1 MQDFAFKPAHEIAD
15 AVRRRAVSP
24 VETVEAA
31 LAAMAATE
39 PRLHAFATPAPEQ
52 ALADA
57 RALEQSL
64 ARGGAAGLLAGV
76 PVAIKDLLFT
86 KGLRTTFGS
95 RLYADFVPDDDDIV
109 VERLKAAGAIVIGKT
124 NVAEFGYSAVGHNPL
139 LPTTCNPWNLAVTP
153 GGSSAGSAAAVAA
166 GVCPLAVG
174 SDGGGSVRLPAG
186 FTGLF
191 GIKASMGRVPVW
203 PGCRDPAWPGASGWE
218 SIEHIGPMARSV
230 ADAALMLQVM
240 AGPDARDRWSL
251 PADGTDWRDVARP
264 VDRLGLRIA
273 YCPQWEDVAVDPEV
287 RALVDAAV
295 AVFETL
301 GCSVETLDA
310 PVRGL
315 VAARRAIISLESD
328 IAGMRK
334 LAAGREAELSGP
346 VRGLLSTNWQWGQFT
361 DALTERKRCGR
372 GDAPL
377 HGTLRSPADADGAA
391 AALCHR
397 SRRARHDRRA
407 AGRGRLLD
415 ARHVSLQSDGPARRK
430 RSGWLVGGRIAGRF
444 ADRRPASRRCD
455 GPEGSRRFRAGP
467 SVGTETAAGHGLA
480 TPIMRSSQRPAG
492 ESIGDDKGRDPAAA
506 PLH

>member
-1 MQDFAFKPAHEIAD
+1 MRDFAFKPAHEIAD

-39 PRLHAFATPAPEQ
+39 FRLHAFATPAPEQ
-52 ALADA
+52 ARADA

-64 ARGGAAGLLAGV
+64 AHGGAAGLLAGV

-95 RLYADFVPDDDDIV
+95 RLYADFVPEDDDIV

-251 PADGTDWRDVARP
+251 PADGSDWREAARP

-273 YCPQWEDVAVDPEV
+273 YCPQWEDVSVDPEV

-346 VRGLLSTNWQWGQFT
+346 VRGLLSTNWRWEQFT
-361 DALTERKRCGR
+361 DALTERKRAVEAMR
-372 GDAPL
+372 RFMERYDLLLTPTAPL
-377 HGTLRSPADADGAA
+377 LPFAIDREGPGVIAGQPVEDDCWMPAMFPFNLTGQPAASVPAGWSAGGLPAGLQIVGRHLADATVLRAA
-391 AALCHR
+391 AAYEQ
-397 SRRARHDRRA
+397 ARPWAH
-407 AGRGRLLD
+407 
-415 ARHVSLQSDGPARRK
+415 
-430 RSGWLVGGRIAGRF
+430 
-444 ADRRPASRRCD
+444 RRPPVMA
-455 GPEGSRRFRAGP
+455 
-467 SVGTETAAGHGLA
+467 
-480 TPIMRSSQRPAG
+480 
-492 ESIGDDKGRDPAAA
+492 
-506 PLH
+506 

>member
-174 SDGGGSVRLPAG
+174 SDGGGSVRLPAA

-301 GCSVETLDA
+301 GC
-310 PVRGL
+310 
-315 VAARRAIISLESD
+315 
-328 IAGMRK
+328 
-334 LAAGREAELSGP
+334 
-346 VRGLLSTNWQWGQFT
+346 
-361 DALTERKRCGR
+361 
-372 GDAPL
+372 
-377 HGTLRSPADADGAA
+377 
-391 AALCHR
+391 R
-397 SRRARHDRRA
+397 SRRSTRRCAAWWLPAAPSSRSKATSRGCASWRPGARPACPGRCAACCRRT
-407 AGRGRLLD
+407 GSGGN
-415 ARHVSLQSDGPARRK
+415 SPT
-430 RSGWLVGGRIAGRF
+430 RSPSAS
-444 ADRRPASRRCD
+444 AASRRC
-455 GPEGSRRFRAGP
+455 
-467 SVGTETAAGHGLA
+467 AASWNA
-480 TPIMRSSQRPAG
+480 TISC
-492 ESIGDDKGRDPAAA
+492 
-506 PLH
+506 

>member
-52 ALADA
+52 ARADA

-295 AVFETL
+295 AVFEKL

-328 IAGMRK
+328 ITGMRK

-361 DALTERKRCGR
+361 DALTERKRCVEAMR
-372 GDAPL
+372 RFMERYDLLLTPTAPL
-377 HGTLRSPADADGAA
+377 LPFAIDREGPGTIAGQPVEDDCWMPAMFPFNLTGQPAASVPAGWSAGGLPAGLQIVGRHLADATVLKAA
-391 AALCHR
+391 AAFEQ
-397 SRRARHDRRA
+397 ARPWA
-407 AGRGRLLD
+407 
-415 ARHVSLQSDGPARRK
+415 Q
-430 RSGWLVGGRIAGRF
+430 
-444 ADRRPASRRCD
+444 RRPPVMA
-455 GPEGSRRFRAGP
+455 
-467 SVGTETAAGHGLA
+467 
-480 TPIMRSSQRPAG
+480 
-492 ESIGDDKGRDPAAA
+492 
-506 PLH
+506 

>member
-174 SDGGGSVRLPAG
+174 SDGGGSVRLPAA

-251 PADGTDWRDVARP
+251 PTDGTDWRDVARP

-328 IAGMRK
+328 ITGMRK

-361 DALTERKRCGR
+361 DALTERKRCVEAMR
-372 GDAPL
+372 RFMERYDLLLTPTAPL
-377 HGTLRSPADADGAA
+377 LPFAIDREGPGTIAGQPVEDDCWMPAMFPFNLTGQPAASVPAGWSAGGLPAGLQIVGRHLADATVLKAA
-391 AALCHR
+391 AAFEQ
-397 SRRARHDRRA
+397 ARPWA
-407 AGRGRLLD
+407 
-415 ARHVSLQSDGPARRK
+415 Q
-430 RSGWLVGGRIAGRF
+430 
-444 ADRRPASRRCD
+444 RRPPVMA
-455 GPEGSRRFRAGP
+455 
-467 SVGTETAAGHGLA
+467 
-480 TPIMRSSQRPAG
+480 
-492 ESIGDDKGRDPAAA
+492 
-506 PLH
+506 

>member
-174 SDGGGSVRLPAG
+174 SDGGGSVRLPAA

-251 PADGTDWRDVARP
+251 PTDGTDWRDVARP

-328 IAGMRK
+328 ITGMRK

-361 DALTERKRCGR
+361 DALTERKRCVEAMR
-372 GDAPL
+372 RFMERYDLLLTPTAPL
-377 HGTLRSPADADGAA
+377 LPFAIDREGPGTIAGQPVEDDCWMPAMFPFNLTGQPAASVPAGWSAGGLPAGLQIVGRHLADATVLKAA
-391 AALCHR
+391 AAFEQ
-397 SRRARHDRRA
+397 AR
-407 AGRGRLLD
+407 
-415 ARHVSLQSDGPARRK
+415 PWARR
-430 RSGWLVGGRIAGRF
+430 
-444 ADRRPASRRCD
+444 RP
-455 GPEGSRRFRAGP
+455 P
-467 SVGTETAAGHGLA
+467 VTA
-480 TPIMRSSQRPAG
+480 
-492 ESIGDDKGRDPAAA
+492 
-506 PLH
+506 

>member
-31 LAAMAATE
+31 LAAMSATE

-52 ALADA
+52 ARADA

-174 SDGGGSVRLPAG
+174 SDGGGSVRLPAA

-218 SIEHIGPMARSV
+218 LIEHIGPMARSV

-251 PADGTDWRDVARP
+251 PTDGTDWRDVARP

-328 IAGMRK
+328 ITGMRK

-361 DALTERKRCGR
+361 DALTERKRCVEAMR
-372 GDAPL
+372 RFMERYDLLLTPTAPL
-377 HGTLRSPADADGAA
+377 LPFAIDREGPGTIAGQPVEDDCWMPAMFPFNLTGQPAASVPAGWSAGGLPAGLQIVGRHLADATVLKAA
-391 AALCHR
+391 AAFEQ
-397 SRRARHDRRA
+397 AR
-407 AGRGRLLD
+407 
-415 ARHVSLQSDGPARRK
+415 PWARR
-430 RSGWLVGGRIAGRF
+430 
-444 ADRRPASRRCD
+444 RPPVMA
-455 GPEGSRRFRAGP
+455 
-467 SVGTETAAGHGLA
+467 
-480 TPIMRSSQRPAG
+480 
-492 ESIGDDKGRDPAAA
+492 
-506 PLH
+506 

>member
-174 SDGGGSVRLPAG
+174 SDGGGSVRLPAA

-361 DALTERKRCGR
+361 DALTERKRCVEAMR
-372 GDAPL
+372 RFMERYDLLLTPTAPL
-377 HGTLRSPADADGAA
+377 LPFAIDREGPGTIAGQPVEDDCWMPAMFPFNLTGQPAASVPAGWSAGGLPAGLQIVGRHLADATVLKAA
-391 AALCHR
+391 AAFEQ
-397 SRRARHDRRA
+397 ARPWA
-407 AGRGRLLD
+407 
-415 ARHVSLQSDGPARRK
+415 Q
-430 RSGWLVGGRIAGRF
+430 
-444 ADRRPASRRCD
+444 RRPPVMA
-455 GPEGSRRFRAGP
+455 
-467 SVGTETAAGHGLA
+467 
-480 TPIMRSSQRPAG
+480 
-492 ESIGDDKGRDPAAA
+492 
-506 PLH
+506 

>member
-31 LAAMAATE
+31 LAAMSATE

-95 RLYADFVPDDDDIV
+95 RLYADFVP
-109 VERLKAAGAIVIGKT
+109 ERRRHRRRAA
-124 NVAEFGYSAVGHNPL
+124 E
-139 LPTTCNPWNLAVTP
+139 
-153 GGSSAGSAAAVAA
+153 GGGRHRHRQDQCRGVRLQRRRPQPAAAHDVQSLEPRGDARRIER
-166 GVCPLAVG
+166 GLGRRRRRRC
-174 SDGGGSVRLPAG
+174 LPAGRRQRRRRLGPPACG

-328 IAGMRK
+328 ITGMRK

-361 DALTERKRCGR
+361 DALTERKRCVEAMR
-372 GDAPL
+372 RFMERYDLLLTPTAPL
-377 HGTLRSPADADGAA
+377 LPFAIDREGPGTIAGQPVEDDCWMPAMFPFNLTGQPAASVPAGWSAGGLPAGLQIVGRHLADATVLKAA
-391 AALCHR
+391 AAFEQ
-397 SRRARHDRRA
+397 ARPWA
-407 AGRGRLLD
+407 
-415 ARHVSLQSDGPARRK
+415 Q
-430 RSGWLVGGRIAGRF
+430 
-444 ADRRPASRRCD
+444 RRPPVMA
-455 GPEGSRRFRAGP
+455 
-467 SVGTETAAGHGLA
+467 
-480 TPIMRSSQRPAG
+480 
-492 ESIGDDKGRDPAAA
+492 
-506 PLH
+506 

>member
-174 SDGGGSVRLPAG
+174 SDGGGSVRLPAA

-328 IAGMRK
+328 ITGMRK

-361 DALTERKRCGR
+361 DALTERKRCVEAMR
-372 GDAPL
+372 RFMERYDLLLTPTAPL
-377 HGTLRSPADADGAA
+377 LPFAIDREGPGTIAGQPVEDDCWMPAMFPFNLTGQPAASVPAGWSAGGLPAGLQIVGRHLADATVLKAA
-391 AALCHR
+391 AAFEQ
-397 SRRARHDRRA
+397 ARPWA
-407 AGRGRLLD
+407 
-415 ARHVSLQSDGPARRK
+415 Q
-430 RSGWLVGGRIAGRF
+430 
-444 ADRRPASRRCD
+444 RRPPVMA
-455 GPEGSRRFRAGP
+455 
-467 SVGTETAAGHGLA
+467 
-480 TPIMRSSQRPAG
+480 
-492 ESIGDDKGRDPAAA
+492 
-506 PLH
+506 

>member
-52 ALADA
+52 ARADA

-174 SDGGGSVRLPAG
+174 SDGGGSVRLPAA

-328 IAGMRK
+328 ITGMRK

-361 DALTERKRCGR
+361 DALTERKRCVEAMR
-372 GDAPL
+372 RFMERYDLLLTPTAPL
-377 HGTLRSPADADGAA
+377 LPFAIDREGPGTIAGQPVEDDCWMPAMFPFNLTGQPAASVPAGWSAGGLPAGLQIVGRHLADATVLKAA
-391 AALCHR
+391 AAFEQ
-397 SRRARHDRRA
+397 ARPWA
-407 AGRGRLLD
+407 
-415 ARHVSLQSDGPARRK
+415 Q
-430 RSGWLVGGRIAGRF
+430 
-444 ADRRPASRRCD
+444 RRPPVMA
-455 GPEGSRRFRAGP
+455 
-467 SVGTETAAGHGLA
+467 
-480 TPIMRSSQRPAG
+480 
-492 ESIGDDKGRDPAAA
+492 
-506 PLH
+506 